1 MFFYFLEKL
10 AIHNEYLY
18 ISAVINQNST
28 CFFPFYMFMLQNLQ
42 KKSAVYQKRPTQ
54 KHSSHY
60 ATYSRLSLPI
70 TNRIPLYFN
79 PSCKRAQKAI
89 LWVSLY
95 PWRLVW
101 NRFLFNLYLFVR
113 RFKEIIDK
121 VTDAQDFRICILNYP

>member
-1 MFFYFLEKL
+1 MFTREHGSRPSRVIKRSNSQEYITENVFYFLEKL

-95 PWRLVW
+95 P
-101 NRFLFNLYLFVR
+101 
-113 RFKEIIDK
+113 
-121 VTDAQDFRICILNYP
+121 